1 MLGFTLSDNK
11 SGRGR
16 AAAFSGMFVVALML
30 AVSAPARAQTFAKGA
45 DVSWMTQMEAS
56 GYRWSNDA
64 GTQQDL
70 LQILKDHSINT
81 IRLRVWVNPSGGW
94 NGVNDVVAK
103 AIRARNAGM
112 RIMIDFHY
120 SDSWADPG
128 KQTKPAA
135 WASHNFT
142 QLMNDV
148 YQHTFNTM
156 NTLATNGIFPEW
168 VQVGNETNNG
178 MLWED
183 GRAST
188 SATTMRNYAWLV
200 NSGYDAVKAV
210 SPNSKVIVHLSNGYD
225 NALFRWNFDG
235 LRTNGARWD
244 IIGMSLYP
252 EPGNWQTLVGQTI
265 TNINDMRSR
274 YGKGVMIVEVGM
286 SFDQATASK
295 AFLTDII
302 TRSRNAGAL
311 GVIYWEPQAYNWQ
324 GYTKG
329 AWNTN
334 GRPTIALDAFIEG
347 TTPQPPGSITVQ
359 ENLTGFCGVDGTVDS
374 NNAGYTG
381 TGFANTNNATGTTV
395 RWRVNAAA
403 AGNFTL
409 QWRFANGTTGNRPGT
424 LRLNGVNGTAVNL
437 PATGAWTTWT
447 NSSSITASL
456 RAGANDI
463 ALVASTSGG
472 LANIDSMTVTGSG
485 ISAVACN

>member
-1 MLGFTLSDNK
+1 MIDFAFPGIKLR
-11 SGRGR
+11 RGR
-16 AAAFSGMFVVALML
+16 VVASMIVL
-30 AVSAPARAQTFAKGA
+30 AVSTLAFAAPSMAQTFAKGA

-56 GYRWSNDA
+56 GIRWSNDN

-70 LQILKDHSINT
+70 LQILKDHGMNS

-103 AIRARNAGM
+103 ALRARNAGY

-135 WASHNFT
+135 WRTHTFD
-142 QLMNDV
+142 QLMADV

-183 GRAST
+183 GRASVN
-188 SATTMRNYAWLV
+188 MRNYAWLV

-210 SPNSKVIVHLSNGYD
+210 SANSKVVVHVSNAYD

-235 LRTNGARWD
+235 LRANGARWD

-252 EPGNWQTLVGQTI
+252 EPGNWQTLLGQAI

-274 YGKGVMIVEVGM
+274 YGKGVMIVETGM
-286 SFDQATASK
+286 TSTEATASK
-295 AFLTDII
+295 AFLTDLI

-311 GVIYWEPQAYNWQ
+311 GVFYWEPEAYNWQ
-324 GYTKG
+324 GYSKG

-347 TTPQPPGSITVQ
+347 SPPPPPPPPPGSITLQ
-359 ENLTGFCGVDGTVDS
+359 ENLTGFCGVDGTIDS

-381 TGFANTNNATGTTV
+381 SGFANTNNATGTTV

-424 LRLNGVNGTAVNL
+424 LRINGANGTTVAL

-447 NSSSITASL
+447 NSSSVTAAL

-463 ALVASTSGG
+463 ALVATTSGG
-472 LANIDSMTVTGSG
+472 LANIDSMTASGTGV
-485 ISAVACN
+485 SAVACN

>member
-1 MLGFTLSDNK
+1 MIRTEARRVRIAPLLL
-11 SGRGR
+11 
-16 AAAFSGMFVVALML
+16 FVLL
-30 AVSAPARAQTFAKGA
+30 ACVLLASPAQAQTFAKGA
-45 DVSWMTQMEAS
+45 DVSWITQMEAS
-56 GYRWSNDA
+56 GYRWSNDN

-70 LQILKDHSINT
+70 LQILKDHGMNT

-94 NGVNDVVAK
+94 SGVNDVLAK
-103 AIRARNAGM
+103 AQRAKNAGM

-135 WASHNFT
+135 WRTHTFD
-142 QLMNDV
+142 QLMADV

-156 NTLATNGIFPEW
+156 NTLASNGIFPEW

-183 GRAST
+183 GRAS
-188 SATTMRNYAWLV
+188 ANMRNYAWLV

-210 SPNSKVIVHLSNGYD
+210 SPNSKVIVHVSNGYD

-235 LRTNGARWD
+235 LRSNGARWD

-252 EPGNWQTLVGQTI
+252 EPNNWQTLVGQTI

-274 YGKGVMIVEVGM
+274 YGKGVMLVEVGM
-286 SFDQATASK
+286 AWDQATASK
-295 AFLTDII
+295 AFLTDLI

-311 GVIYWEPQAYNWQ
+311 GVLYWEPQAFNWQ
-324 GYTKG
+324 GYSKG

-347 TTPQPPGSITVQ
+347 STPPPPPPPGSITLQ
-359 ENLTGFCGVDGTVDS
+359 ENLTGFCGVDGTVDN
-374 NNAGYTG
+374 NNAGFTG
-381 TGFANTNNATGTTV
+381 AGFANTNNATGSTV
-395 RWRVNAAA
+395 RWRVNASA
-403 AGNFTL
+403 AGNYTL

-424 LRLNGVNGTAVNL
+424 LRVNGVNGSTVAL
-437 PATGAWTTWT
+437 AATGAWTTWT
-447 NSSSITASL
+447 NSGSVSANL

-463 ALVASTSGG
+463 ALVATTSGG
-472 LANIDSMTVTGSG
+472 LANIDSMTASGSG

>member
-1 MLGFTLSDNK
+1 MEVLT
-11 SGRGR
+11 GRTR
-16 AAAFSGMFVVALML
+16 AATTITALLILFSVY
-30 AVSAPARAQTFAKGA
+30 APAASAQTFAKGA
-45 DVSWMTQMEAS
+45 DVSWITQMEAS
-56 GYRWSNDA
+56 GYRWQNDN
-64 GTQQDL
+64 GQQQDL
-70 LQILKDHSINT
+70 LQILKDHGMNT

-103 AIRARNAGM
+103 AVRAKNAGF

-128 KQTKPAA
+128 QQTKPAA
-135 WASHNFT
+135 WRTHTFE
-142 QLMNDV
+142 QLMADV

-183 GRAST
+183 GRAS
-188 SATTMRNYAWLV
+188 ANMRNYAWLV

-210 SPNSKVIVHLSNGYD
+210 SPNSKVIVHVSNAYD

-235 LRTNGARWD
+235 LRANGARWD
-244 IIGMSLYP
+244 IVGMSLYP
-252 EPGNWQTLVGQTI
+252 EPGNWQTLNSQALA
-265 TNINDMRSR
+265 NMNDMRSR

-286 SFDQATASK
+286 SWDQATASK
-295 AFLTDII
+295 AFLQDII
-302 TRSRNAGAL
+302 ARTRNAGGL
-311 GVIYWEPQAYNWQ
+311 GVLYWEPQTYNWQ
-324 GYTKG
+324 GYSKG

-347 TTPQPPGSITVQ
+347 STPPPGGSVTLQ
-359 ENLTGFCGVDGTVDS
+359 ENLTGFCGVDGTLDS
-374 NNAGYTG
+374 NHAGFTG
-381 TGFANTNNATGTTV
+381 TGFANTSNALNTTV

-403 AGNFTL
+403 AANYTF
-409 QWRFANGTTGNRPGT
+409 QWRFANGSTGNRPGN
-424 LRLNGVNGTAVNL
+424 LRINGTTGANVTL
-437 PATGAWTTWT
+437 QATGAWTTWT
-447 NSSSITASL
+447 NSGSFTAAL

-472 LANIDSMTVTGSG
+472 LANIDSMTVTGTGVSV
-485 ISAVACN
+485 SACN

>member
-1 MLGFTLSDNK
+1 MRNLVS
-11 SGRGR
+11 RGR
-16 AAAFSGMFVVALML
+16 AAAWTMVLLSL
-30 AVSAPARAQTFAKGA
+30 AGFAAPAAAQTFAKGA
-45 DVSWMTQMEAS
+45 DVSWITQMEAS
-56 GYRWSNDA
+56 GYRWYNDN
-64 GTQQDL
+64 GTQQDV
-70 LQILKDHSINT
+70 LQILRDHGMNS

-103 AIRARNAGM
+103 AIRARNAGF

-156 NTLATNGIFPEW
+156 NTLASNGIFPEW

-183 GRAST
+183 GRAS
-188 SATTMRNYAWLV
+188 ANMRNYAWLV
-200 NSGYDAVKAV
+200 NSGHDAVKAV

-235 LRTNGARWD
+235 LRSNGARWD

-265 TNINDMRSR
+265 TNVNDMRSR

-286 SFDQATASK
+286 SWDQATASK
-295 AFLTDII
+295 AFLGDLI

-311 GVIYWEPQAYNWQ
+311 GVLYWEPQAYNWQ

-347 TTPQPPGSITVQ
+347 TTPPPTGSVTLQ

-381 TGFANTNNATGTTV
+381 SGFANTSNASGTTV

-424 LRLNGVNGTAVNL
+424 LRINGVNGTTVAL
-437 PATGAWTTWT
+437 SATGAWTTWT
-447 NSSSITASL
+447 NSSSITAGL

-463 ALVASTSGG
+463 ALVATTSGG
-472 LANIDSMTVTGSG
+472 LANIDSMTASGTGV
-485 ISAVACN
+485 SAVACN

>member
-1 MLGFTLSDNK
+1 MDALN
-11 SGRGR
+11 GRAR
-16 AAAFSGMFVVALML
+16 AAAIFGSFVLLTSFLCA
-30 AVSAPARAQTFAKGA
+30 APASAQTFAKGA
-45 DVSWMTQMEAS
+45 DVGWITQMEAS
-56 GYRWSNDA
+56 GYRWFNNN

-70 LQILKDHSINT
+70 LQILKDHGMNT

-103 AIRARNAGM
+103 ALRAKNAGF

-135 WASHNFT
+135 WRTHTFD
-142 QLMNDV
+142 QLMADV

-156 NTLATNGIFPEW
+156 NTLASNGIFPEW

-183 GRAST
+183 GRAS
-188 SATTMRNYAWLV
+188 ANMRNFAWLV

-210 SPNSKVIVHLSNGYD
+210 SPSSKVIVHISNGYD
-225 NALFRWNFDG
+225 NALFRWIFDG
-235 LRTNGARWD
+235 LRSNGGKWD

-252 EPGNWQTLVGQTI
+252 EPNNWQTLVGQTI
-265 TNINDMRSR
+265 TNLNDMRAR

-286 SFDQATASK
+286 AFDQATASK
-295 AFLTDII
+295 AFLQDLI
-302 TRSRNAGAL
+302 TRSRNAGGL
-311 GVIYWEPQAYNWQ
+311 GVLYWEPQAYNWQ

-347 TTPQPPGSITVQ
+347 GTTPPANSVTLQ
-359 ENLTGFCGVDGTVDS
+359 ENLTGFCGVDGTVDN

-381 TGFANTNNATGTTV
+381 TGFANTNNATNAGV
-395 RWRVNAAA
+395 RWRVNATA
-403 AGNFTL
+403 AGNYTL
-409 QWRFANGTTGNRPGT
+409 QWRFANGTTGNRPGS
-424 LRLNGVNGTAVNL
+424 LRVNGATLSTVAL

-447 NSSSITASL
+447 NSASVTASL

-463 ALVASTSGG
+463 ALVATTSGG
-472 LANIDSMTVTGSG
+472 LANIDSLTVAGSG
-485 ISAVACN
+485 ISASACN

>member
-1 MLGFTLSDNK
+1 MDQ
-11 SGRGR
+11 
-16 AAAFSGMFVVALML
+16 L
-30 AVSAPARAQTFAKGA
+30 AVRRDRPLALILVFLVLSILACATPAPAQTFAKGA
-45 DVSWMTQMEAS
+45 DVSWVTQMEAS
-56 GYRWSNDA
+56 GYRWFNDN
-64 GTQQDL
+64 GTQQDV
-70 LQILKDHSINT
+70 LQILKDHGMNA

-103 AIRARNAGM
+103 ALRARNAGF

-135 WASHNFT
+135 WRTHTFD
-142 QLMNDV
+142 QLMADV

-156 NTLATNGIFPEW
+156 NTLAANGIFPEW

-183 GRAST
+183 GRAS
-188 SATTMRNYAWLV
+188 ANMRNYAWLV

-210 SPNSKVIVHLSNGYD
+210 SPTSRVIVHVSNGYD

-235 LRTNGARWD
+235 LRNNGARWD

-252 EPGNWQTLVGQTI
+252 EPNNWQTLVGQTI

-295 AFLTDII
+295 AFLTDLI

-311 GVIYWEPQAYNWQ
+311 GVLYWEPQAYNWQ
-324 GYTKG
+324 GYSKG

-347 TTPQPPGSITVQ
+347 SPPPPPPPPPGSVTLQ
-359 ENLTGFCGVDGTVDS
+359 ENLTGFCGVDGTID
-374 NNAGYTG
+374 NNHVGYTG
-381 TGFANTNNATGTTV
+381 SGFANTNNATGTTV
-395 RWRVNAAA
+395 RWRVNASA
-403 AGNFTL
+403 AGSYNF

-424 LRLNGVNGTAVNL
+424 LRVNGANRTTVAL

-447 NSSSITASL
+447 NSSTVTTTL
-456 RAGANDI
+456 QAGANDI
-463 ALVASTSGG
+463 ALVATTSGG
-472 LANIDSMTVTGSG
+472 LANVDSMTVSG
-485 ISAVACN
+485 NGVSAIACN

>member
-1 MLGFTLSDNK
+1 MRIFVSR
-11 SGRGR
+11 GRG
-16 AAAFSGMFVVALML
+16 AAWTIVLLSL
-30 AVSAPARAQTFAKGA
+30 AGFAAPAAAQTFAKGA
-45 DVSWMTQMEAS
+45 DVSWITQMEAS
-56 GYRWSNDA
+56 GYRWYNDN
-64 GTQQDL
+64 GTQQDV
-70 LQILKDHSINT
+70 LQILKDHGMNS

-103 AIRARNAGM
+103 AIRARNAGF

-183 GRAST
+183 GRAS
-188 SATTMRNYAWLV
+188 ANMRNYAWLV

-235 LRTNGARWD
+235 LRSNGARWD

-252 EPGNWQTLVGQTI
+252 EPGNWQALVGQTI
-265 TNINDMRSR
+265 TNVNDMRSR

-286 SFDQATASK
+286 SWDQATASK
-295 AFLTDII
+295 AFLTELI

-311 GVIYWEPQAYNWQ
+311 GVLYWEPQAYNWQ
-324 GYTKG
+324 GYSKG

-347 TTPQPPGSITVQ
+347 TTPPPPGSVTLQ
-359 ENLTGFCGVDGTVDS
+359 ENLAGFCGVDGTVDG
-374 NNAGYTG
+374 NHAGYTG
-381 TGFANTNNATGTTV
+381 SGFANTNNATGTTV

-403 AGNFTL
+403 AGNYTL

-424 LRLNGVNGTAVNL
+424 LRLNGVNGTTVAL
-437 PATGAWTTWT
+437 QATGSWTTWT
-447 NSSSITASL
+447 NTASITASL

-463 ALVASTSGG
+463 ALVATTSGG
-472 LANIDSMTVTGSG
+472 LANIDSMTASGTGV
-485 ISAVACN
+485 SAIACN